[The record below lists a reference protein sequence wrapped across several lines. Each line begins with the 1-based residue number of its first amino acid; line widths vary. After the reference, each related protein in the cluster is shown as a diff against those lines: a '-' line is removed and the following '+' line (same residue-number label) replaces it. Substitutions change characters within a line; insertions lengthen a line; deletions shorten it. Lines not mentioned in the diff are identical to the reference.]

1 MQFYKE
7 ISTKVP
13 VDKLN
18 NYIKL
23 HGFEPLDP
31 SKVTANQVATSL
43 KYIVEIHGLE
53 AYQELENLLA
63 SEMNPSTKSIS
74 AHDKK
79 TTTSCDCGCA
89 ECELKNNTVQS
100 TSRSGSGSNAKT
112 GSSVESVLKDKQ
124 SLLIIAAT
132 AIVLALILKK

>member
-13 VDKLN
+13 VDKIN
-18 NYIKL
+18 NFIKL
-23 HGFEPLDP
+23 HGFQPLDA

-43 KYIVEIHGLE
+43 KYIVELHGLE

-63 SEMNPSTKSIS
+63 SEGGQKSIAEPES
-74 AHDKK
+74 KK
-79 TTTSCDCGCA
+79 STSCDCGCA
-89 ECELKNNTVQS
+89 ECEMKNGKAAS
-100 TSRSGSGSNAKT
+100 SSRSANSSVAKT
-112 GSSVESVLKDKQ
+112 ESKVEGILKDKQ